1 MDLVQIYHK
10 ANILIAQT
18 YGITGVP
25 EKRDMLSLL
34 LIMLDIL
41 YISTK

>member
-1 MDLVQIYHK
+1 MDLAGIYHK
-10 ANILIAQT
+10 ANILIAQ
-18 YGITGVP
+18 YR
-25 EKRDMLSLL
+25 KKDMLSLL

>member
-25 EKRDMLSLL
+25 EKDMLSLL